1 MSAAASKE
9 FNLVGVPVHGAT
21 LVPRE
26 TPVAAHALPLRSGR
40 AGWQGPETARTTGF
54 RHLTVP
60 GLDRGELESR
70 KSAGVRVAAHEI
82 SRLT

>member
-26 TPVAAHALPLRSGR
+26 TPVAAHALPLCSAR

-54 RHLTVP
+54 RPLTVP
-60 GLDRGELESR
+60 GLDRGKLENR
-70 KSAGVRVAAHEI
+70 KSAGVRLAAHEI